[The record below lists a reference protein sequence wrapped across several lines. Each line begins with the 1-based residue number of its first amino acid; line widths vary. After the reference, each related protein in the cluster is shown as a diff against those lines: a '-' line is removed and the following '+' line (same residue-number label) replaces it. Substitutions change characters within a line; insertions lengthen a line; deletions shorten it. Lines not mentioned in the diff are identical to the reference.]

1 MAPFFV
7 QQESN
12 TIPYNLWLTNMC
24 SCYIILLIK
33 EVIQHMKITKAYQ
46 FRLYPTKE
54 QKILIHKILDVQDF
68 YIIRC

>member
-1 MAPFFV
+1 
-7 QQESN
+7 
-12 TIPYNLWLTNMC
+12 MC
-24 SCYIILLIK
+24 SYYIILLIK
-33 EVIQHMKITKAYQ
+33 EVIQDMKITKAYQ